1 MRLTPDK
8 SLCKSR
14 QKIIVSRDK
23 GTPREHRAE
32 NPKMYYVRHYQLDGG
47 LISQQKCCDFL
58 LVNDSLK
65 KAYLIELKGSNIG
78 DAIPQLEAGLKLF
91 QSELAQYI
99 FYFRIVQSKARTQ
112 AIQDT
117 AFRKFKDKYGSRLQY
132 KTNMLKETL

>member
-58 LVNDSLK
+58 LYERPLAHRAFETNTQ
-65 KAYLIELKGSNIG
+65 IRGSVVISQHTKEQRREN
-78 DAIPQLEAGLKLF
+78 
-91 QSELAQYI
+91 S
-99 FYFRIVQSKARTQ
+99 
-112 AIQDT
+112 
-117 AFRKFKDKYGSRLQY
+117 YG
-132 KTNMLKETL
+132 KTNKRNSDTFRQ